1 MTETTWNDL
10 EITLR
15 SGVMQTAKQ
24 FAETLAYM
32 AQFREFEQSYS
43 SFRQDAEAQTAIREF
58 QEKQA
63 SLKALLM
70 LNAVS
75 ESDRQNL
82 EVLQEHIYRQPSVL
96 KYTKAQEE
104 LAATCQQ
111 IGDLL
116 SETIGLDYG
125 TSCRS
130 GGCCG

>member
-24 FAETLAYM
+24 FAKTLADT
-32 AQFREFEQSYS
+32 AQFREFEQSYF
-43 SFRQDAEAQTAIREF
+43 SFRQDAEAQRAIREF

-75 ESDRQNL
+75 EQDRQNL

-96 KYTKAQEE
+96 KYTQAQEE
-104 LAATCQQ
+104 LAVTCQQ

-125 TSCRS
+125 ASCRS

>member
-24 FAETLAYM
+24 FAKTLAYT

-43 SFRQDAEAQTAIREF
+43 SFRQDAEAQIAIREF

-125 TSCRS
+125 ASCRS

>member
-1 MTETTWNDL
+1 
-10 EITLR
+10 
-15 SGVMQTAKQ
+15 MQTAKQ
-24 FAETLAYM
+24 FAETLADTT
-32 AQFREFEQSYS
+32 QFREFEQSYFN
-43 SFRQDAEAQTAIREF
+43 FRQDAEAQSAIREF

-63 SLKALLM
+63 SLRALLM

-75 ESDRQNL
+75 EQERQNL
-82 EVLQEHIYRQPSVL
+82 EVLQEHIYRQHSVL
-96 KYTKAQEE
+96 KYTRAQEE